1 MKKLT
6 KESKQDIADYQ
17 NLATLQNPVLGDS
30 SLNRLLGMVAEVQGE
45 EWLED

>member
-1 MKKLT
+1 MNKLSE
-6 KESKQDIADYQ
+6 ESKQDIADYQ

-30 SLNRLLGMVAEVQGE
+30 SLNRLLAMVAEVQGE